1 MKLFE
6 LSDYVDVLAAVGEA
20 DLDLIMVGGNA
31 VSFYAEKYRLTC
43 SELNPLL
50 PVLSKD
56 TDWLGSVEA
65 GMKLANRLQANW
77 KQNPRKGGML
87 GLSLGHV
94 ELPGRP
100 EVKVEILG
108 HILGADSQKVRETAL
123 SENYEGHRFR
133 VISPFLLYEAKGTN
147 LVRIPQRTE
156 ARTRED
162 FKQFTV
168 MGFVVREV
176 LRELVARADAER
188 ALLKA
193 CNRLA
198 DFWLSTEGVILV
210 RAGVTN
216 PRQVLPVAEL
226 ERHSGTSVQNFITK
240 GLPQFERQLA
250 VCLDTMDERALE
262 KLRMEIKASETD
274 ERTKEKAPS
283 ELGR

>member
-43 SELNPLL
+43 SELNSLL

-65 GMKLANRLQANW
+65 GMKLASRLKANW

-147 LVRIPQRTE
+147 LVRIPQR
-156 ARTRED
+156 
-162 FKQFTV
+162 
-168 MGFVVREV
+168 
-176 LRELVARADAER
+176 
-188 ALLKA
+188 
-193 CNRLA
+193 
-198 DFWLSTEGVILV
+198 
-210 RAGVTN
+210 
-216 PRQVLPVAEL
+216 
-226 ERHSGTSVQNFITK
+226 RHCGTSVQNFITK

-262 KLRMEIKASETD
+262 KLRMENKANETD

-283 ELGR
+283 ELG